1 PQPVPGLHPEAARAR
16 AGAAR
21 PEQQAGVRP
30 APGRLGQGR
39 EGHPRARAAA
49 HDREGQ
55 PRSRPARRD
64 RVPAAGAMTG
74 TPDAPAPSLRLAVV
88 EDDAELRER
97 ILLPALQ
104 ASGFEASGF
113 RSALELYRQWTRAPF
128 DLVLLDVGLPDEDG
142 VEIARHLRAPGGT
155 MGIVI
160 YSAHGRSADRLRGL
174 RAGVDAYLV
183 KPLEMAEEV
192 QTLRNLD
199 RRVRSGVADAA
210 GSSGWSLT
218 QRGWVLETPAGA
230 SIGLSRS
237 EREVM
242 TALAAR
248 AGDTVPRETLMQQLA
263 GEARDGFDPHR
274 LDMLIYRLRRKCEAA
289 GAPLSLATVRGA

>member
-1 PQPVPGLHPEAARAR
+1 HPEAARAG
-16 AGAAR
+16 AGEAR

-55 PRSRPARRD
+55 PGGRAAGRD
-64 RVPAAGAMTG
+64 RIRARIMTG
-74 TPDAPAPSLRLAVV
+74 APDDAPAALRLAVV

-104 ASGFEASGF
+104 AAGFEPVGF
-113 RSALELYRQWTRAPF
+113 RSALELYREWTRAPF

-142 VEIARHLRAPGGT
+142 VEIARHLRALGGA
-155 MGIVI
+155 MGLVI

-183 KPLEMAEEV
+183 KPLEMEEVV
-192 QTLRNLD
+192 QTLRNLG
-199 RRVRSGVADAA
+199 RRGRAGAA
-210 GSSGWSLT
+210 GAPGSSGWSLT
-218 QRGWVLETPAGA
+218 QRGWVLETPAGTT
-230 SIGLSRS
+230 IGLSPG
-237 EREVM
+237 ERGLM
-242 TALAAR
+242 TVLAGR
-248 AGDTVPRETLMQQLA
+248 TGETVPRETLMQHLA
-263 GEARDGFDPHR
+263 GDAGAGFDPH
-274 LDMLIYRLRRKCEAA
+274 
-289 GAPLSLATVRGA
+289 